1 MFSHTDIWLGI
12 DRLASGMGYSPS
24 GLAKKA
30 GLDPTAFNKSKRIS
44 PDGKPRWPSTESIAK
59 VLSVTD
65 LTMSDFIGLI
75 GQDESELRGTVAVQ
89 LSNGTLIQGEMVK
102 RSPKEIKL
110 ADSATSKKI
119 KTYRLSDIDWIARI
133 VWASE

>member
-1 MFSHTDIWLGI
+1 
-12 DRLASGMGYSPS
+12 
-24 GLAKKA
+24 
-30 GLDPTAFNKSKRIS
+30 
-44 PDGKPRWPSTESIAK
+44 
-59 VLSVTD
+59 
-65 LTMSDFIGLI
+65 MSDFIGLI